1 MRPSAWLRE
10 AGPIEPLPAL
20 EGSRHAEI
28 CIVGGGFT
36 GMWTALRIKQLE
48 PDRDVVLVEADV
60 CGSGAS
66 GRNGGFVLTFWHHFI
81 SLERICGGTEAVR
94 LARASADV
102 IGEIAAFCEQ
112 YGVDAQYRREG
123 WMWAATNASQ
133 IGAWESTIAA
143 IERHDEHPFE
153 RLAPEEVVART
164 GSPAHLAGVFEPV
177 SATVQPALLARGLA
191 RVLRELGVTVYE
203 QSPMVALDRSTPL
216 SVRTRGG
223 TVTADRVVITMGA
236 WSGQMR
242 ELRDAF
248 VVVASDVALSNRI
261 PEERRREGWPA
272 GMAISDSRLM
282 VHYYRATA
290 DGRIAF
296 GKGGGRL
303 AFGAR
308 IGDSLQ
314 GRSPVESD
322 LVTRMLSV
330 WPAVASVGLDCS
342 WAGPVDRTVDG
353 MPFFHA
359 VGRPDLIAAAGFSG
373 NGVGP
378 SALAGRVLASMA
390 LGRSDEWSH
399 SGLVRSPPPGMPPEP
414 LRYVGG
420 TLIRAAVA
428 RKEGAEDAGHPPAQ
442 IDVALARLAPSGL
455 VPTE

>member
-10 AGPIEPLPAL
+10 AGPIEPLAAL

-48 PDRDVVLVEADV
+48 PDRDVVLIEADV

-81 SLERICGGTEAVR
+81 SLERVCGSAEAVR
-94 LARASADV
+94 LALASADA
-102 IGEIAAFCEQ
+102 IGEIGAFCEQ
-112 YGVDAQYRREG
+112 HGIDAQFRPDG

-133 IGAWESTIAA
+133 VGAWDSTIAA
-143 IERHDEHPFE
+143 IERHGERPFE
-153 RLAPEEVVART
+153 RLSPDEVVART
-164 GSPAHLAGVFEPV
+164 GSPAHLAGVFERV
-177 SATVQPALLARGLA
+177 SATVQPALLARGML
-191 RVLRELGVTVYE
+191 RVLRELRVTVYE
-203 QSPMVALDRSTPL
+203 QSPMVALERSTPL
-216 SVRTRGG
+216 AVRTRGG

-242 ELRDAF
+242 ELRNAF
-248 VVVASDVALSNRI
+248 VVVASDVALSNWI
-261 PEERRREGWPA
+261 PEDRRSEGWPG

-314 GRSPVESD
+314 GTSPVESD
-322 LVTRMLSV
+322 LVTRMLTI
-330 WPAVASVGLDCS
+330 WPAVASAGLDCS
-342 WAGPVDRTVDG
+342 WAGPIDRTVDG
-353 MPFFHA
+353 MPFFHMA
-359 VGRPDLIAAAGFSG
+359 GRPDLIVGAGFSG

-378 SALAGRVLASMA
+378 SAMAGRVLASMA
-390 LGRSDEWSH
+390 LGRTDEWSQ
-399 SGLVRSPPPGMPPEP
+399 SGLVRRPPSGMPPEP

-420 TLIRAAVA
+420 RLIRAAVA
-428 RKEGAEDAGHPPAQ
+428 RKEGAEDAGRPPAGL
-442 IDVALARLAPSGL
+442 DVALARMAPSGL

>member
-10 AGPIEPLPAL
+10 AGPIEPLAAL

-48 PDRDVVLVEADV
+48 PDRDVVLIEADV

-81 SLERICGGTEAVR
+81 SLERACGSAEAVR
-94 LARASADV
+94 LALASADV
-102 IGEIAAFCEQ
+102 IGEIGAFCEQ
-112 YGVDAQYRREG
+112 HGIDAQFRPEG
-123 WMWAATNASQ
+123 WMWAATNPSQ
-133 IGAWESTIAA
+133 VGAWDSTIAA
-143 IERHDEHPFE
+143 IERHGPRPFE
-153 RLAPEEVVART
+153 RLPPDEVVSRT
-164 GSPAHLAGVFEPV
+164 GSPAHLAGVFEQV
-177 SATVQPALLARGLA
+177 SATVQPALLARGLL
-191 RVLRELGVTVYE
+191 RVIREMGVTVYE
-203 QSPMVALDRSTPL
+203 QSPMVALERSTPL
-216 SVRTRGG
+216 AVRTRGG
-223 TVTADRVVITMGA
+223 TITADRVVITMGA

-242 ELRDAF
+242 ELRNAF
-248 VVVASDVALSNRI
+248 VVVASDVALSKRI
-261 PEERRREGWPA
+261 PEDRRSHGWPG

-282 VHYYRATA
+282 VHYYRATP

-314 GRSPVESD
+314 GSSPVESD
-322 LVTRMLSV
+322 LVTRMLSI

-342 WAGPVDRTVDG
+342 WAGPIDRTIDG
-353 MPFFHA
+353 MPFFHMA
-359 VGRPDLIAAAGFSG
+359 GRPDLIVGAGFSG

-390 LGRSDEWSH
+390 LGRVDEWSQ
-399 SGLVRSPPPGMPPEP
+399 SGLVRRPPPGMPPEP

-420 TLIRAAVA
+420 RLVRAAVA
-428 RKEGAEDAGHPPAQ
+428 RKEGAEDAGRPPAGL
-442 IDVALARLAPSGL
+442 DVALARLAPSGL